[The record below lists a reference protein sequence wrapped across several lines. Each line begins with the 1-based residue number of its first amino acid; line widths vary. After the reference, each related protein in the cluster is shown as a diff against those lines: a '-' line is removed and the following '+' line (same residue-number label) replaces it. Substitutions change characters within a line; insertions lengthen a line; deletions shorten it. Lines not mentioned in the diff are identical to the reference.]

1 MNTSIWAL
9 DETERADAADLVKE
23 LIRRQS
29 PDPPGN
35 EKAVAVYLS
44 NWLRTRG
51 FDVDIDE
58 FQPERI
64 NLITRIEGGTK
75 PSLIFSAHMDT
86 MPIGENLWIHDPFG
100 AEELNGKVYG
110 RGAADMKSGL
120 AAMAIIASKIKNSG
134 LPLAGDLI
142 LALSAG
148 ESSNCLGAKRMVER
162 GDLIGAGAIL
172 VSEPSSLELIIA
184 EKGALWLDITATGK
198 PGHASGKDSE
208 NAILKLMD
216 FFSAVHKNPF
226 ASHSHPLLG
235 IASLNINTI
244 KGGNAIN
251 MTPDS
256 ASATMDIRTVP
267 GMNVEELIKTLQK
280 ISGPSFKFRIRD
292 NKPPVVI
299 DKDDSFINTCQK
311 AILSVGREMKP
322 PGGVTY
328 FSDSC
333 ILVPALD
340 VPRAIIG
347 PGHLGMSGQRDEWV
361 KLSDMYTAASIFGEI
376 AMTYLKD

>member
-1 MNTSIWAL
+1 MNTSIWTL
-9 DETERADAADLVKE
+9 DEAERADALDLLKE

-44 NWLRTRG
+44 DWFRRRG

-64 NLITRIEGGTK
+64 NLITRIAGGTK

-86 MPIGENLWIHDPFG
+86 MPIGDNPWVHDPFG
-100 AEELNGKVYG
+100 AEELNGKIYG

-120 AAMAIIASKIKNSG
+120 AAMAIMMSKIKNSG
-134 LPLAGDLI
+134 HPLAGDLI

-148 ESSNCLGAKRMVER
+148 ESSNCLGAERMVER
-162 GDLIGAGAIL
+162 GDLINAGAIL

-208 NAILKLMD
+208 NAILKLMSLFD
-216 FFSAVHKNPF
+216 AVQKNPF

-235 IASLNINTI
+235 KASLSMNTI

-256 ASATMDIRTVP
+256 ARATMDIRTVP
-267 GMNVEELIKTLQK
+267 GMDTEKLINKLKK
-280 ISGPSFKFRIRD
+280 IAGPGVKFDIRD

-299 DKDDSFINTCQK
+299 DKYDPFINTCRN
-311 AILSVGREMKP
+311 AILSVRGKMKP

-333 ILVPALD
+333 ILVPALN

-347 PGHLGMSGQRDEWV
+347 PGGLGMSGQRDECV
-361 KLSDMYTAASIFGEI
+361 NLLDIYTAASIFGEI